1 MKKINNDGKSTLFVR
16 EWKLAHGWITIQL
29 FFSWNCVFF
38 FFLVNGRTGLLTKQ
52 PTKIRAKQ
60 PKSSKKVK
68 FISEYKL
75 VSKNT
80 KTNPIG
86 QSLKTLKNPYEKE
99 THTIY

>member
-1 MKKINNDGKSTLFVR
+1 MEISAWMDNNSIIFLM
-16 EWKLAHGWITIQL
+16 ELCL
-29 FFSWNCVFF
+29 F